1 MTEAQSPP
9 GWYPDPAGSG
19 QQRYFDGTTWTENY
33 APGAPPAATAAG
45 KKGHGCLYAVLGAV
59 AVIGLLIVF
68 GIVALGGAAKKVS
81 DDITKTNQ
89 QVAKEVKLTGCATD
103 TIGFVEAAGTVH
115 NTSSGRSDYLI
126 DVAVNDSSGTQLDSG
141 SAIVNNVEPGQT
153 AKWTAMTTAKPTGS
167 VTCKVVAASRHASIT
182 P

>member
-1 MTEAQSPP
+1 MADAQGPP

-33 APGAPPAATAAG
+33 APGAPPAAAPAG
-45 KKGHGCLYAVLGAV
+45 KNGHGCLYAILGAV
-59 AVIGLLIVF
+59 AVVGLLIVV

-81 DDITKTNQ
+81 DDLDKTSK
-89 QVAKEVKLTGCATD
+89 QVAKEVKITSCAAD
-103 TIGFVEAAGTVH
+103 TLGDIEVQGTAR

-126 DVAVNDSSGTQLDSG
+126 EVVVDAQSGTQLDS
-141 SAIVNNVEPGQT
+141 SVAIASNVEPGQT
-153 AKWTAMTTAKPTGS
+153 AQWKAVTTAKSASG
-167 VTCKVVAASRHASIT
+167 VTCKVANATRHASLT